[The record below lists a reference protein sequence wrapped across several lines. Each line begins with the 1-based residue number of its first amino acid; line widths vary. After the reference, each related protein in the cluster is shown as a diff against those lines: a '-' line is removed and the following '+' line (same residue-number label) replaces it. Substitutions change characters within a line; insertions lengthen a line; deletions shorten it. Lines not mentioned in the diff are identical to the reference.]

1 MKSTF
6 ITKKFEI
13 YLPYM
18 NKIHKVEV
26 KLSIKEISK
35 EIWNQLTNKVNNP
48 FYDWNW
54 LKNLEVSKSVSRETG
69 WQPLYFVAYNNEEI
83 LGIAPLFLKNHSYG
97 EFIFDQSFARLA
109 QELNLNYYPKL
120 IGMSPYSP
128 VNGYQFLY
136 KKNKDKKEITNLLIN
151 HIESFA
157 ITNKILSCNFLYID
171 ESWGKHLKS
180 LGYYKWINSSSE
192 WRSNGEKT
200 FDDFLSRFNSNQRKN
215 IKKERKSITKQD
227 IKVEIFNED
236 DINQE
241 ILKKMHNFYEQH
253 CSRWGVWGSK
263 YLTSTFFEKIVDNKK
278 NLLFFSA
285 SKNDSNDI
293 FAMSMC
299 IKNKNNLWGRY
310 WGSQEDISNLHFELC
325 YYQPIEWAIKNN
337 IHFFDPG
344 AGGKHKRRRG
354 FFAKSTISLHKWF
367 DKNMEN
373 IIYPWLNE
381 VNKQTEIEIDFENKS
396 IPFK

>member
-1 MKSTF
+1 
-6 ITKKFEI
+6 
-13 YLPYM
+13 M
-18 NKIHKVEV
+18 NQKIHKVEV

-35 EIWNQLTNKVNNP
+35 EIWNELTNEINNP
-48 FYDWNW
+48 FYEWTW
-54 LKNLEVSKSVSRETG
+54 LKNLEISKSVSRETG
-69 WQPLYFVAYNNEEI
+69 WQPLYFVAYKNEEI

-136 KKNKDKKEITNLLIN
+136 KKNEDKKEITNLLIN

-171 ESWGKHLKS
+171 ESWGNHLKS
-180 LGYYKWINSSSE
+180 LGYHKWINSSSE

-200 FDDFLSRFNSNQRKN
+200 FDDFLCRFNSNQRKN

-227 IKVEIFNED
+227 VKVEIFNED

-278 NLLFFSA
+278 NLLLFSA

-299 IKNKNNLWGRY
+299 VKNKNNLWGRY
-310 WGSQEDISNLHFELC
+310 WGSQEEISNLHFELC
-325 YYQPIEWAIKNN
+325 YYQPIEWAIKNS

-381 VNKQTEIEIDFENKS
+381 VNKQTEMEIDFENKS

>member
-1 MKSTF
+1 
-6 ITKKFEI
+6 
-13 YLPYM
+13 M
-18 NKIHKVEV
+18 NQKIHKVKV

-35 EIWNQLTNKVNNP
+35 EIWNELANEINNP
-48 FYDWNW
+48 FYEWTW
-54 LKNLEVSKSVSRETG
+54 IKNLEISKSVSRETG
-69 WQPLYFVAYNNEEI
+69 WQPLYFVALKNEEI

-136 KKNKDKKEITNLLIN
+136 KKNEDKKEITNLLIN

-171 ESWGKHLKS
+171 ESWGNHLKS
-180 LGYYKWINSSSE
+180 LGYHKWINSSSE

-200 FDDFLSRFNSNQRKN
+200 FDDFLCRFNSNQRKN

-227 IKVEIFNED
+227 VKVEIFNED

-263 YLTSTFFEKIVDNKK
+263 YLTSTFFETLVDNKK
-278 NLLFFSA
+278 NLLLFSA

-299 IKNKNNLWGRY
+299 VKNKNNLWGRY
-310 WGSQEDISNLHFELC
+310 WGSQEEISNLHFELC
-325 YYQPIEWAIKNN
+325 YYQPIEWAIKNS
-337 IHFFDPG
+337 IHLFDPG

-354 FFAKSTISLHKWF
+354 FFAKSTVSMHKWF

-373 IIYPWLNE
+373 IIYPWLNK
-381 VNKQTEIEIDFENKS
+381 VNKQTEMEIDFENKS

>member
-1 MKSTF
+1 
-6 ITKKFEI
+6 
-13 YLPYM
+13 M
-18 NKIHKVEV
+18 NQKIHKVEV

-35 EIWNQLTNKVNNP
+35 EIWNELTNEINNP
-48 FYDWNW
+48 FYEWTW
-54 LKNLEVSKSVSRETG
+54 LKNLEISKSVSRETG
-69 WQPLYFVAYNNEEI
+69 WQPLYFVAYKNEEI

-136 KKNKDKKEITNLLIN
+136 KKNEDKKEITNLLIN

-171 ESWGKHLKS
+171 ESWGNHLKS
-180 LGYYKWINSSSE
+180 LGYHKWINSSSE

-200 FDDFLSRFNSNQRKN
+200 FDDFLCRFNSNQRKN

-263 YLTSTFFEKIVDNKK
+263 YLTSTFFEKILANKE
-278 NLLFFSA
+278 NILLFSA

-299 IKNKNNLWGRY
+299 VKNKKNLWGRY

-381 VNKQTEIEIDFENKS
+381 VNKQTEKEIEFENNS

>member
-1 MKSTF
+1 
-6 ITKKFEI
+6 
-13 YLPYM
+13 M
-18 NKIHKVEV
+18 NPKIHKVEV
-26 KLSIKEISK
+26 KLSIQEISE
-35 EIWNQLTNKVNNP
+35 EIWNELANEINNP
-48 FYDWNW
+48 FYEWTW
-54 LKNLEVSKSVSRETG
+54 LKNLEISKSVSRETG
-69 WQPLYFVAYNNEEI
+69 WQPLYFVAYKNQEI

-136 KKNKDKKEITNLLIN
+136 KKNKDKKETTDLLIN

-157 ITNKILSCNFLYID
+157 IQNKILSCNFLYID
-171 ESWGKHLKS
+171 ESWGSHLKS
-180 LGYYKWINSSSE
+180 LGYYEWINSSSE
-192 WRSNGEKT
+192 WRNNGEKT

-215 IKKERKSITKQD
+215 IKKERKSIIKQD
-227 IKVEIFNED
+227 IKVEIFSEY

-263 YLTSTFFEKIVDNKK
+263 YLTSTFFEKIVNNKK
-278 NLLFFSA
+278 NLLLFGA

-299 IKNKNNLWGRY
+299 VKNKNNLWGRY

-325 YYQPIEWAIKNN
+325 YYQPIEWAIKNS

-354 FFAKSTISLHKWF
+354 FFAKSSISLHKWF

-381 VNKQTEIEIDFENKS
+381 VNKQTEKEIEFENNS

>member
-1 MKSTF
+1 
-6 ITKKFEI
+6 
-13 YLPYM
+13 M
-18 NKIHKVEV
+18 NQNIRKVEV

-35 EIWNQLTNKVNNP
+35 EIWIELANEINNP
-48 FYDWNW
+48 FYEWTW
-54 LKNLEVSKSVSRETG
+54 IKNLEISKSVSRETG
-69 WQPLYFVAYNNEEI
+69 WQPLYFVAYKNEEI

-97 EFIFDQSFARLA
+97 EFIFDQSFVRLA
-109 QELNLNYYPKL
+109 QDLNLNYYPKL

-151 HIESFA
+151 NIESFA

-171 ESWGKHLKS
+171 ESWGNHLKS

-200 FDDFLSRFNSNQRKN
+200 FDDFLCRFNSNQRKN

-263 YLTSTFFEKIVDNKK
+263 YLTSTFFEKIIDNKK
-278 NLLFFSA
+278 NLLLFSA

-299 IKNKNNLWGRY
+299 VKNKNNLWGRY

-325 YYQPIEWAIKNN
+325 YYQPIEWAIKNSIN
-337 IHFFDPG
+337 FFDPG

-373 IIYPWLNE
+373 IISPWLNE
-381 VNKQTEIEIDFENKS
+381 VNKQTEMEIDFENKS
-396 IPFK
+396 IPFR

>member
-1 MKSTF
+1 
-6 ITKKFEI
+6 
-13 YLPYM
+13 M
-18 NKIHKVEV
+18 NQKIHKVEV

-35 EIWNQLTNKVNNP
+35 EIWNELTNEINNP
-48 FYDWNW
+48 FYEWTW
-54 LKNLEVSKSVSRETG
+54 LKNLEISKSVSRETG
-69 WQPLYFVAYNNEEI
+69 WQPLYFVAYKNEEI

-136 KKNKDKKEITNLLIN
+136 KKNEDKKEITNLLIN

-171 ESWGKHLKS
+171 ESWGNHLKS
-180 LGYYKWINSSSE
+180 LGYHKWINSSSE

-200 FDDFLSRFNSNQRKN
+200 FDDFLCRFNSNQRKN

-227 IKVEIFNED
+227 VKVEIFNED

-263 YLTSTFFEKIVDNKK
+263 YLTSTFFEKIVANKK
-278 NLLFFSA
+278 NILLFSA

-299 IKNKNNLWGRY
+299 VKNKNNLWGRY
-310 WGSQEDISNLHFELC
+310 WGSQEEISNLHFELC
-325 YYQPIEWAIKNN
+325 YYQPIEWAIKNS
-337 IHFFDPG
+337 IHLFDPG

-381 VNKQTEIEIDFENKS
+381 VNKQTKMEIDIENKS

>member
-1 MKSTF
+1 
-6 ITKKFEI
+6 
-13 YLPYM
+13 M
-18 NKIHKVEV
+18 NQKIHKVEI

-35 EIWNQLTNKVNNP
+35 DIWNELTNEINNP
-48 FYDWNW
+48 FYEWTW
-54 LKNLEVSKSVSRETG
+54 LKNLEISKSVSRETG
-69 WQPLYFVAYNNEEI
+69 WQPLYFVAYKNEEI

-136 KKNKDKKEITNLLIN
+136 KKNEDKKEITNLLIN

-171 ESWGKHLKS
+171 ESWGNHLKS
-180 LGYYKWINSSSE
+180 LGYHKWINSSSE

-200 FDDFLSRFNSNQRKN
+200 FDDFLCRFNSNQRKN

-227 IKVEIFNED
+227 VKVEIFNED

-263 YLTSTFFEKIVDNKK
+263 YLTSTFFEKIVANKK
-278 NLLFFSA
+278 NILLFSA
-285 SKNDSNDI
+285 SKNYSNDI

-299 IKNKNNLWGRY
+299 VKNKNNLWGRY

-325 YYQPIEWAIKNN
+325 YYQPIEWAIKNR
-337 IHFFDPG
+337 IHLFDPG

-354 FFAKSTISLHKWF
+354 FFAKSTVSMHKWF

-373 IIYPWLNE
+373 IICPWLNE
-381 VNKQTEIEIDFENKS
+381 VNKQTEVEIDFENKS

>member
-1 MKSTF
+1 
-6 ITKKFEI
+6 
-13 YLPYM
+13 M
-18 NKIHKVEV
+18 NQKIQKVEV

-35 EIWNQLTNKVNNP
+35 EIWNELTNEINNP
-48 FYDWNW
+48 FYEWTW
-54 LKNLEVSKSVSRETG
+54 LKNLEISKSVSRETG
-69 WQPLYFVAYNNEEI
+69 WQPLYFVAYKNEEI

-136 KKNKDKKEITNLLIN
+136 KKNEDKKEITNLLIN

-171 ESWGKHLKS
+171 ESWGNYLKS
-180 LGYYKWINSSSE
+180 LGYHKWINSSSE

-200 FDDFLSRFNSNQRKN
+200 FDDFLCRFNSNQRKN

-227 IKVEIFNED
+227 VKVEIFNED

-263 YLTSTFFEKIVDNKK
+263 YLTSTFFEKIVANKK
-278 NLLFFSA
+278 NILLFSA

-299 IKNKNNLWGRY
+299 VKNKNNLWGRY
-310 WGSQEDISNLHFELC
+310 WGSQEKISNLHFELC

-337 IHFFDPG
+337 ISLFDPG

-354 FFAKSTISLHKWF
+354 FLAKNTISLHKWF
-367 DKNMEN
+367 DKNMGN

-381 VNKQTEIEIDFENKS
+381 VNKQTVLANDFENTS

>member
-1 MKSTF
+1 
-6 ITKKFEI
+6 
-13 YLPYM
+13 M
-18 NKIHKVEV
+18 N
-26 KLSIKEISK
+26 
-35 EIWNQLTNKVNNP
+35 
-48 FYDWNW
+48 F
-54 LKNLEVSKSVSRETG
+54 
-69 WQPLYFVAYNNEEI
+69 
-83 LGIAPLFLKNHSYG
+83 HSYG

-109 QELNLNYYPKL
+109 QELNLNYYPKF

-171 ESWGKHLKS
+171 ESWGNHLKS
-180 LGYYKWINSSSE
+180 LGYNECTNSSSE

-215 IKKERKSITKQD
+215 IKKERKSISKQD

-236 DINQE
+236 DINQK

-278 NLLFFSA
+278 NLLLFSA
-285 SKNDSNDI
+285 SKNDSKDI
-293 FAMSMC
+293 FAMAMC
-299 IKNKNNLWGRY
+299 VKNKNNLWGRY
-310 WGSQEDISNLHFELC
+310 WGSQEEISNLHFELC
-325 YYQPIEWAIKNN
+325 YYQPIEWAIKNS
-337 IHFFDPG
+337 IYFFDPG

-354 FFAKSTISLHKWF
+354 FFAKSTIS
-367 DKNMEN
+367 
-373 IIYPWLNE
+373 
-381 VNKQTEIEIDFENKS
+381 
-396 IPFK
+396 

>member
-1 MKSTF
+1 
-6 ITKKFEI
+6 
-13 YLPYM
+13 M
-18 NKIHKVEV
+18 NQKIHKVEV

-35 EIWNQLTNKVNNP
+35 EIWNELANKTNNP
-48 FYDWNW
+48 FYEWTW
-54 LKNLEVSKSVSRETG
+54 IKNLEISKSVSRETG
-69 WQPLYFVAYNNEEI
+69 WQPLYFVAYKNEEI

-136 KKNKDKKEITNLLIN
+136 KKNEDKKEITNLLIN

-157 ITNKILSCNFLYID
+157 ITNKILSCNFLNID
-171 ESWGKHLKS
+171 ESWGNHLKS
-180 LGYYKWINSSSE
+180 LGYYEWINSSSE
-192 WRSNGEKT
+192 WRRNGEKT
-200 FDDFLSRFNSNQRKN
+200 FEDFLSRFNSNQRKN

-253 CSRWGVWGSK
+253 CLRWGVWGSK
-263 YLTSTFFEKIVDNKK
+263 YLTSTFFEQLLDNKK
-278 NLLFFSA
+278 NLLLFSA
-285 SKNDSNDI
+285 TRNNSDDI

-299 IKNKNNLWGRY
+299 VKNKSNLWGRY
-310 WGSQEDISNLHFELC
+310 WGSQEEISNLHFELC

-354 FFAKSTISLHKWF
+354 FFAKSTVSMHKWF

-381 VNKQTEIEIDFENKS
+381 VNKQTEMEIDFENKS

>member
-1 MKSTF
+1 
-6 ITKKFEI
+6 
-13 YLPYM
+13 M
-18 NKIHKVEV
+18 NQTIHKVEV

-35 EIWNQLTNKVNNP
+35 EIWNELTNEINNP
-48 FYDWNW
+48 FYEWTW
-54 LKNLEVSKSVSRETG
+54 LKNLEISKSVSKETG
-69 WQPLYFVAYNNEEI
+69 WQPLYFVAYKNEEI

-136 KKNKDKKEITNLLIN
+136 KKNEDKEEITNLLIN

-171 ESWGKHLKS
+171 ESWGNHLKS
-180 LGYYKWINSSSE
+180 LGYHKWINSSSE

-200 FDDFLSRFNSNQRKN
+200 FDDFLCRFNSNQRKN

-227 IKVEIFNED
+227 LKLEIFNED

-278 NLLFFSA
+278 NILLFSA

-299 IKNKNNLWGRY
+299 VKNKNNLWGRY
-310 WGSQEDISNLHFELC
+310 WGSQEEISNLHFELC
-325 YYQPIEWAIKNN
+325 YYQPIEWAIKNS

-381 VNKQTEIEIDFENKS
+381 VNKQTEKEIEFENNS

>member
-1 MKSTF
+1 
-6 ITKKFEI
+6 
-13 YLPYM
+13 M
-18 NKIHKVEV
+18 NQKIDKVEV

-35 EIWNQLTNKVNNP
+35 EIWNELANEINNP
-48 FYDWNW
+48 FYEWTW
-54 LKNLEVSKSVSRETG
+54 LKNLEISKSVSRETG
-69 WQPLYFVAYNNEEI
+69 WQPLYFVAYKNEEI

-171 ESWGKHLKS
+171 ESWGSHLKS
-180 LGYYKWINSSSE
+180 LGYHEWINSSSE
-192 WRSNGEKT
+192 WRSNGETT

-227 IKVEIFNED
+227 IKVEIFNEA

-241 ILKKMHNFYEQH
+241 ILKKMHNFYENH

-278 NLLFFSA
+278 NLLLFSA

-299 IKNKNNLWGRY
+299 VKNKNNLWGRY
-310 WGSQEDISNLHFELC
+310 WGSQEEISNLHFELC

-337 IHFFDPG
+337 IHLFDPG

-354 FFAKSTISLHKWF
+354 FFAKSTVSLHKWF
-367 DKNMEN
+367 DKNMKN

-381 VNKQTEIEIDFENKS
+381 VNKQTKIEIDFENQS

>member
-1 MKSTF
+1 
-6 ITKKFEI
+6 
-13 YLPYM
+13 M
-18 NKIHKVEV
+18 NQKIHKVEV

-35 EIWNQLTNKVNNP
+35 EIWNELTNEINNP
-48 FYDWNW
+48 FYEWTW
-54 LKNLEVSKSVSRETG
+54 LKNLEISKSVSRETG
-69 WQPLYFVAYNNEEI
+69 WQPLYFVAYKNEEI

-136 KKNKDKKEITNLLIN
+136 KKNEDKKEITNLLIN

-171 ESWGKHLKS
+171 ESWGNHLKS
-180 LGYYKWINSSSE
+180 LGYHKWINSSSE

-200 FDDFLSRFNSNQRKN
+200 FDDFLCRFNSNQRKN

-227 IKVEIFNED
+227 VKVEIFNED

-263 YLTSTFFEKIVDNKK
+263 YLTSTFFEKIVANKE
-278 NLLFFSA
+278 NILLFSA

-299 IKNKNNLWGRY
+299 VKNKKNLWGRY
-310 WGSQEDISNLHFELC
+310 WGSQEEISNLHFELC

-373 IIYPWLNE
+373 IISPWLNE
-381 VNKQTEIEIDFENKS
+381 VNKQTEMEIDFENKS

>member
-1 MKSTF
+1 
-6 ITKKFEI
+6 
-13 YLPYM
+13 M
-18 NKIHKVEV
+18 NQKIHKVEV

-35 EIWNQLTNKVNNP
+35 EIWNELTNEINNP
-48 FYDWNW
+48 FYEWTW
-54 LKNLEVSKSVSRETG
+54 LKNLEISKSVSRETG
-69 WQPLYFVAYNNEEI
+69 WQPLYFVAYKNEEI

-136 KKNKDKKEITNLLIN
+136 KKNEDKKEITNLLIN

-171 ESWGKHLKS
+171 ESWGKYLKS
-180 LGYYKWINSSSE
+180 LGYHKWINSSSE

-227 IKVEIFNED
+227 VKVEIFNED

-253 CSRWGVWGSK
+253 RSRWGVWGSK

-278 NLLFFSA
+278 NLLLFSA

-299 IKNKNNLWGRY
+299 VKNKNNLWGRY
-310 WGSQEDISNLHFELC
+310 WGSQEEISNLHFELC
-325 YYQPIEWAIKNN
+325 YYQPIEWAIKNS
-337 IHFFDPG
+337 IHLFDPG

-373 IIYPWLNE
+373 IISPWLNE
-381 VNKQTEIEIDFENKS
+381 VNKQTEMEIDFENKS

>member
-1 MKSTF
+1 
-6 ITKKFEI
+6 
-13 YLPYM
+13 M
-18 NKIHKVEV
+18 NQKIHKVEV
-26 KLSIKEISK
+26 KFSIKEISK
-35 EIWNQLTNKVNNP
+35 EIWNELTNEINNP
-48 FYDWNW
+48 FYEWTW
-54 LKNLEVSKSVSRETG
+54 LKNLEISKSVSRETG
-69 WQPLYFVAYNNEEI
+69 WQPLYFVAYKNEEI

-151 HIESFA
+151 NIESFA

-171 ESWGKHLKS
+171 ESWGNYLKS
-180 LGYYKWINSSSE
+180 LGYHKWINSSSE

-200 FDDFLSRFNSNQRKN
+200 FDDFLCRFNSNQRKN

-227 IKVEIFNED
+227 VKVEIFNED

-263 YLTSTFFEKIVDNKK
+263 YLTSTFFETLVDNKK
-278 NLLFFSA
+278 NLLLFSA
-285 SKNDSNDI
+285 SKHDSNEI
-293 FAMSMC
+293 LAMSMC
-299 IKNKNNLWGRY
+299 VKNQNNLWGRY
-310 WGSQEDISNLHFELC
+310 WGSQEEISNLHFELC
-325 YYQPIEWAIKNN
+325 YYQPIEWAIKNS
-337 IHFFDPG
+337 IHLFDPG

-381 VNKQTEIEIDFENKS
+381 VNKQTEKEIEFENNS

>member
-1 MKSTF
+1 
-6 ITKKFEI
+6 
-13 YLPYM
+13 M
-18 NKIHKVEV
+18 NQKTHKVEV
-26 KLSIKEISK
+26 KFSIKEISK
-35 EIWNQLTNKVNNP
+35 EIWNELANELNNP
-48 FYDWNW
+48 FYEWTW
-54 LKNLEVSKSVSRETG
+54 LRNLEISKSVSRETG
-69 WQPLYFVAYNNEEI
+69 WQSLYFVAYKNEEI

-136 KKNKDKKEITNLLIN
+136 KKNKDKREITNLLIN

-171 ESWGKHLKS
+171 ESWGNHLKS
-180 LGYYKWINSSSE
+180 LGYHEWINSSSE
-192 WRSNGEKT
+192 WRSNGEET

-227 IKVEIFNED
+227 IKVKIFNED

-263 YLTSTFFEKIVDNKK
+263 YLTSTFFEKIVENKK
-278 NLLFFSA
+278 NLLLFSA
-285 SKNDSNDI
+285 SKNNSNDI

-299 IKNKNNLWGRY
+299 VKNKNNLWGRY
-310 WGSQEDISNLHFELC
+310 WGSQEEISNLHFELC

-337 IHFFDPG
+337 IHLFDPG

-354 FFAKSTISLHKWF
+354 FFAKSTVSVHKWF

-381 VNKQTEIEIDFENKS
+381 VNKQTEMEIDFENKS

>member
-1 MKSTF
+1 
-6 ITKKFEI
+6 
-13 YLPYM
+13 M
-18 NKIHKVEV
+18 NQPIHKVEV

-35 EIWNQLTNKVNNP
+35 EIWNELANEINNP
-48 FYDWNW
+48 FYEWTW
-54 LKNLEVSKSVSRETG
+54 IKNLEISKSVSRETG
-69 WQPLYFVAYNNEEI
+69 WQPLYFVAFKNEEI

-136 KKNKDKKEITNLLIN
+136 KKNEDKKEITNLLIN

-171 ESWGKHLKS
+171 ESWGNYLKS
-180 LGYYKWINSSSE
+180 LGYHKWINSSSE

-200 FDDFLSRFNSNQRKN
+200 FDDFLCRFNSNQRKN

-236 DINQE
+236 DVNQE

-263 YLTSTFFEKIVDNKK
+263 YLTSTFFEALVDNKK
-278 NLLFFSA
+278 NLLLFSA
-285 SKNDSNDI
+285 SKNDSNEI

-299 IKNKNNLWGRY
+299 VKNQNNLWGRY
-310 WGSQEDISNLHFELC
+310 WGSQEEISNLHFELC

-337 IHFFDPG
+337 IHLFDPG

-373 IIYPWLNE
+373 IISPWLNE
-381 VNKQTEIEIDFENKS
+381 VNKQTEMEIDFENKS

>member
-1 MKSTF
+1 
-6 ITKKFEI
+6 
-13 YLPYM
+13 M
-18 NKIHKVEV
+18 NQKIHKVEV

-35 EIWNQLTNKVNNP
+35 EIWNELTNEINNP
-48 FYDWNW
+48 FYEWTW
-54 LKNLEVSKSVSRETG
+54 LKNLEISKSVSRETG
-69 WQPLYFVAYNNEEI
+69 WQPLYFVAYKKEEI
-83 LGIAPLFLKNHSYG
+83 LGIAPLFLKSHSYG

-136 KKNKDKKEITNLLIN
+136 KKNEDKKEITNLLIN

-171 ESWGKHLKS
+171 ESWGNHLKS
-180 LGYYKWINSSSE
+180 LGYHKWINSSSE

-200 FDDFLSRFNSNQRKN
+200 FDDFLCRFNSNQRKN

-253 CSRWGVWGSK
+253 CARWGVWGSK
-263 YLTSTFFEKIVDNKK
+263 YLTSTFFEKIVANKK
-278 NLLFFSA
+278 NILLFSA

-299 IKNKNNLWGRY
+299 VKNKNNLWGRY

-325 YYQPIEWAIKNN
+325 FYQPIEWAIKNN

-344 AGGKHKRRRG
+344 AGGNHKRRRG
-354 FFAKSTISLHKWF
+354 FYAKSTISLHKWF

-381 VNKQTEIEIDFENKS
+381 VNKQTEKEIEFENNS

>member
-1 MKSTF
+1 
-6 ITKKFEI
+6 
-13 YLPYM
+13 M
-18 NKIHKVEV
+18 NQKIHKVEV

-35 EIWNQLTNKVNNP
+35 EIWNELANEINNP
-48 FYDWNW
+48 FYEWTW
-54 LKNLEVSKSVSRETG
+54 FKNLEISKSVSRETG
-69 WQPLYFVAYNNEEI
+69 WQPLYFVAYKNEEI

-97 EFIFDQSFARLA
+97 EFIFDQSFAGLA

-151 HIESFA
+151 NIESFA

-171 ESWGKHLKS
+171 ESWGNHLKS
-180 LGYYKWINSSSE
+180 LGYYEWINSSSE

-241 ILKKMHNFYEQH
+241 ILQKMHNFYEQH

-263 YLTSTFFEKIVDNKK
+263 YLTSTFFERIVDNKK
-278 NLLFFSA
+278 NLLLFSA

-299 IKNKNNLWGRY
+299 VKNKNNLWGRY
-310 WGSQEDISNLHFELC
+310 WGSQEEISNLHFELC
-325 YYQPIEWAIKNN
+325 YYQPIEWAIKNS
-337 IHFFDPG
+337 IHLFDPG

-373 IIYPWLNE
+373 IISPWLNE
-381 VNKQTEIEIDFENKS
+381 VNKQTEMEIDSENKS

>member
-1 MKSTF
+1 
-6 ITKKFEI
+6 
-13 YLPYM
+13 M
-18 NKIHKVEV
+18 NQKIHKVEV

-35 EIWNQLTNKVNNP
+35 EIWNELTNEINNP
-48 FYDWNW
+48 FYEWTW
-54 LKNLEVSKSVSRETG
+54 LKNLEISKSVSRETG
-69 WQPLYFVAYNNEEI
+69 WQPLYFVAYKNEEI

-136 KKNKDKKEITNLLIN
+136 KKNEDKKEITNFLIN

-171 ESWGKHLKS
+171 EGWGNHLKS
-180 LGYYKWINSSSE
+180 LGYHKWINSSSE

-200 FDDFLSRFNSNQRKN
+200 FDDFLCRFNSNQRKN

-227 IKVEIFNED
+227 VKVEIFNED

-263 YLTSTFFEKIVDNKK
+263 YLTSTFFEKIVANKK
-278 NLLFFSA
+278 NILLFSA

-299 IKNKNNLWGRY
+299 VKNKNNLWGRY

-325 YYQPIEWAIKNN
+325 YYQPIEWAIKNS

-381 VNKQTEIEIDFENKS
+381 VNKQTEKEIEYENNS

>member
-1 MKSTF
+1 
-6 ITKKFEI
+6 
-13 YLPYM
+13 M
-18 NKIHKVEV
+18 NQKIHKVEV

-35 EIWNQLTNKVNNP
+35 EIWNELTNEINNP
-48 FYDWNW
+48 FYEWTW
-54 LKNLEVSKSVSRETG
+54 LKNLEISKSVSRETG
-69 WQPLYFVAYNNEEI
+69 WQPLYFVAYKNEEI

-128 VNGYQFLY
+128 INGYQFLY
-136 KKNKDKKEITNLLIN
+136 KSNKDKKEITNLLIN

-171 ESWGKHLKS
+171 EGWGNHLKS
-180 LGYYKWINSSSE
+180 LGYHEWINSRSE

-200 FDDFLSRFNSNQRKN
+200 FDDFLTRFNSNQRKN

-227 IKVEIFNED
+227 VKVEIFNED

-253 CSRWGVWGSK
+253 CSMWGVWGSK
-263 YLTSTFFEKIVDNKK
+263 YLTSTFFEKILDNKK
-278 NLLFFSA
+278 NLLLFSA
-285 SKNDSNDI
+285 SKNDSNEI

-299 IKNKNNLWGRY
+299 VKNKNNLWGRY
-310 WGSQEDISNLHFELC
+310 WGSQEEISNLHFELC
-325 YYQPIEWAIKNN
+325 YYQPIEWAIKNS
-337 IHFFDPG
+337 IHLFDPG

-381 VNKQTEIEIDFENKS
+381 VNKQTETEIKFENNS

>member
-1 MKSTF
+1 
-6 ITKKFEI
+6 
-13 YLPYM
+13 M
-18 NKIHKVEV
+18 NQKIHKVEV

-35 EIWNQLTNKVNNP
+35 EIWNELANEINNP
-48 FYDWNW
+48 FYEWTW
-54 LKNLEVSKSVSRETG
+54 IKNLEISKSVSRETG
-69 WQPLYFVAYNNEEI
+69 WQPLYFVAYKNEEI

-171 ESWGKHLKS
+171 ESWGNHLKS
-180 LGYYKWINSSSE
+180 LGYHKWINSSSE

-278 NLLFFSA
+278 NLLLFSA

-299 IKNKNNLWGRY
+299 VKNKNNLWGRY
-310 WGSQEDISNLHFELC
+310 WGSQEEISNLHFELC
-325 YYQPIEWAIKNN
+325 YYQPIEWAIKNS

-381 VNKQTEIEIDFENKS
+381 VNKQTEKEIEFENNS

>member
-1 MKSTF
+1 
-6 ITKKFEI
+6 
-13 YLPYM
+13 M
-18 NKIHKVEV
+18 NQKIHKVEI
-26 KLSIKEISK
+26 KLSIKEIYK
-35 EIWNQLTNKVNNP
+35 EKWNELANEINNP
-48 FYDWNW
+48 FYEWTW
-54 LKNLEVSKSVSRETG
+54 LKNLEISKSVSRETG
-69 WQPLYFVAYNNEEI
+69 WQPLYFVAYKNEEI

-157 ITNKILSCNFLYID
+157 IKNKILSCNFLYID
-171 ESWGKHLKS
+171 ESWGNHLKS
-180 LGYYKWINSSSE
+180 LGYHKWINSSSE

-215 IKKERKSITKQD
+215 IKKERKSIIKQD
-227 IKVEIFNED
+227 IKIEVFNED

-241 ILKKMHNFYEQH
+241 ILRKMHNFYEQH

-278 NLLFFSA
+278 NLLLFSA

-299 IKNKNNLWGRY
+299 VKNKKNLWGRY

-325 YYQPIEWAIKNN
+325 YYQPIEWSIKNS

-354 FFAKSTISLHKWF
+354 FFAKNSVSMHKWF
-367 DKNMEN
+367 DQNMEN

-381 VNKQTEIEIDFENKS
+381 VNKQTEKEIEFENNS

>member
-1 MKSTF
+1 
-6 ITKKFEI
+6 
-13 YLPYM
+13 M
-18 NKIHKVEV
+18 NQKIHKVEV

-35 EIWNQLTNKVNNP
+35 EIWNELANEINNP
-48 FYDWNW
+48 FYEWNW
-54 LKNLEVSKSVSRETG
+54 LKNLEISKSVSRETG
-69 WQPLYFVAYNNEEI
+69 WQPLYFVAYKNEEI

-171 ESWGKHLKS
+171 ESWGNHLKS
-180 LGYYKWINSSSE
+180 LGYHKWINSSSE
-192 WRSNGEKT
+192 WRSYGEKT

-278 NLLFFSA
+278 NLLLFSA
-285 SKNDSNDI
+285 SKSYSNDI

-299 IKNKNNLWGRY
+299 VKNKNNLWGRY
-310 WGSQEDISNLHFELC
+310 WGSQEEISNLHFELC
-325 YYQPIEWAIKNN
+325 YYQPIEWAIKNSV
-337 IHFFDPG
+337 HFFDPG

-367 DKNMEN
+367 NKNMEN

-381 VNKQTEIEIDFENKS
+381 VNKQTEKEIEFENNS

>member
-1 MKSTF
+1 
-6 ITKKFEI
+6 
-13 YLPYM
+13 M
-18 NKIHKVEV
+18 NQKLHKVEV

-35 EIWNQLTNKVNNP
+35 EIWNELANEINNP
-48 FYDWNW
+48 FYEWTW
-54 LKNLEVSKSVSRETG
+54 LKNLEISKSVSRETG
-69 WQPLYFVAYNNEEI
+69 WQPLYFVAYKNEVI

-136 KKNKDKKEITNLLIN
+136 KKNEDKKEITNLLIN
-151 HIESFA
+151 HIENFA

-171 ESWGKHLKS
+171 ESWGNHLKS
-180 LGYYKWINSSSE
+180 LGYHKWINSSSE

-200 FDDFLSRFNSNQRKN
+200 FDDFLCRFNSNQRKN

-227 IKVEIFNED
+227 VKVEIFNED

-263 YLTSTFFEKIVDNKK
+263 YLTSTFFEKIVANKK
-278 NLLFFSA
+278 NILLFSA

-299 IKNKNNLWGRY
+299 VKNKKNLWGRY

-325 YYQPIEWAIKNN
+325 YYQPIEWAIKNSIN
-337 IHFFDPG
+337 FFDPG

-381 VNKQTEIEIDFENKS
+381 VNKQTEKEIEFENNS

>member
-1 MKSTF
+1 
-6 ITKKFEI
+6 
-13 YLPYM
+13 M
-18 NKIHKVEV
+18 NQKIHKVEV
-26 KLSIKEISK
+26 KLSIQEIPK
-35 EIWNQLTNKVNNP
+35 EIWNELANEINNP
-48 FYDWNW
+48 FYEWNW
-54 LKNLEVSKSVSRETG
+54 LKNLEISKSVSRETG
-69 WQPLYFVAYNNEEI
+69 WQPLYFVAYKNKEI

-136 KKNKDKKEITNLLIN
+136 KKKEDKKEITNLLLN
-151 HIESFA
+151 HIENFA

-171 ESWGKHLKS
+171 EIWGNHLKS
-180 LGYYKWINSSSE
+180 LGYHEWINSSSE
-192 WRSNGEKT
+192 WRSNGENT
-200 FDDFLSRFNSNQRKN
+200 FDEFLSRFNSNQRKN

-227 IKVEIFNED
+227 IKVAIFNDD

-263 YLTSTFFEKIVDNKK
+263 YLTSAFFEKIVDNKK
-278 NLLFFSA
+278 NVLLFGA

-310 WGSQEDISNLHFELC
+310 WGSQEEISNLHFELC
-325 YYQPIEWAIKNN
+325 YYQPIEWAIKNG
-337 IHFFDPG
+337 IKLFDPG

-373 IIYPWLNE
+373 IICPWLNE
-381 VNKQTEIEIDFENKS
+381 INKQNETEIKFENNS

>member
-1 MKSTF
+1 
-6 ITKKFEI
+6 
-13 YLPYM
+13 M
-18 NKIHKVEV
+18 NQKIHKVEV

-35 EIWNQLTNKVNNP
+35 EIWNELTNEINNP
-48 FYDWNW
+48 FYEWTW
-54 LKNLEVSKSVSRETG
+54 LKNLEISKSVSRETG
-69 WQPLYFVAYNNEEI
+69 WQPLYFVAYKNEEI

-136 KKNKDKKEITNLLIN
+136 KKNEDKKEITNLLIN

-171 ESWGKHLKS
+171 ESWGNHLKS
-180 LGYYKWINSSSE
+180 LGYHKWINSSSE

-200 FDDFLSRFNSNQRKN
+200 FDDFLCRFNSNQRKN
-215 IKKERKSITKQD
+215 IKKERKSIAKQD
-227 IKVEIFNED
+227 VKVEIFNED

-263 YLTSTFFEKIVDNKK
+263 YLTSTFFEKIVNNKK
-278 NLLFFSA
+278 NLLLFSA
-285 SKNDSNDI
+285 SKNNSNDI

-299 IKNKNNLWGRY
+299 VKNKNNLWGRY
-310 WGSQEDISNLHFELC
+310 WGSQEEISNLHFELC

-381 VNKQTEIEIDFENKS
+381 VNKQTEKEIEFENNS

>member
-1 MKSTF
+1 
-6 ITKKFEI
+6 
-13 YLPYM
+13 M
-18 NKIHKVEV
+18 NQKIHKVEV
-26 KLSIKEISK
+26 KLSIKEISE
-35 EIWNQLTNKVNNP
+35 EIWNELANEINNP
-48 FYDWNW
+48 FYEWTW
-54 LKNLEVSKSVSRETG
+54 IKNLEISKSVSRETG
-69 WQPLYFVAYNNEEI
+69 WQPLYFVAYKNEEI

-136 KKNKDKKEITNLLIN
+136 KKNEDKKEITNLLIN

-157 ITNKILSCNFLYID
+157 LTNKILSCNFLYID
-171 ESWGKHLKS
+171 ESWGNHLKS
-180 LGYYKWINSSSE
+180 LGYHKWINSSSE

-200 FDDFLSRFNSNQRKN
+200 FDDFLCRFNSNQRKN

-227 IKVEIFNED
+227 VKVKIFNED

-263 YLTSTFFEKIVDNKK
+263 YLTSTFFEKIVANKE
-278 NLLFFSA
+278 NILLFSA

-299 IKNKNNLWGRY
+299 VKNKKNLWGRY

-354 FFAKSTISLHKWF
+354 FFAKRTISLHKWF

-381 VNKQTEIEIDFENKS
+381 VNKQTEKEIEFENNS

>member
-1 MKSTF
+1 
-6 ITKKFEI
+6 
-13 YLPYM
+13 M
-18 NKIHKVEV
+18 NQKIHKVEV

-35 EIWNQLTNKVNNP
+35 EIWNELTNEINNP
-48 FYDWNW
+48 FYEWNW
-54 LKNLEVSKSVSRETG
+54 LKNLEISKSVSRETG
-69 WQPLYFVAYNNEEI
+69 WQPLYFVAFINEEI

-136 KKNKDKKEITNLLIN
+136 KKNEDKKEITNLLIN

-171 ESWGKHLKS
+171 ESWGDHLKS
-180 LGYYKWINSSSE
+180 LGYHKWINSSSE

-227 IKVEIFNED
+227 IKIKIFNEN

-263 YLTSTFFEKIVDNKK
+263 YLTSTFFEKILDNKK
-278 NLLFFSA
+278 NLLLFSA

-299 IKNKNNLWGRY
+299 VKNENNLWGRY
-310 WGSQEDISNLHFELC
+310 WGSQEEISNLHFELC

-337 IHFFDPG
+337 IHLFDPG

-354 FFAKSTISLHKWF
+354 FFAKNTISLHKWF

-381 VNKQTEIEIDFENKS
+381 VNKQTKMDIDFENKS